1 MKKIFMLLFAIGI
14 SASTWAQQPL
24 PANEA
29 AQLESAIEEQAGK
42 ITTITSQFKQVK
54 HVSGMSKD
62 LVSIGDMM
70 YKKENK
76 VILNYTTPIK
86 YQMVMNG
93 TKVKMVNGG
102 KAKVYDTNAAGAS
115 TNEMQRM
122 ISSCMTGNMK
132 ALKKDYKISYFDKG
146 QNYFVKIVPNG
157 TKKLFKEI
165 EMEMQK
171 SDKMLLR
178 LRLTENAKASKNG
191 EDYTEYHFSK
201 TQKNAN
207 LEDRLFVIE

>member
-1 MKKIFMLLFAIGI
+1 MLLFAIGI

-24 PANEA
+24 P
-29 AQLESAIEEQAGK
+29 
-42 ITTITSQFKQVK
+42 
-54 HVSGMSKD
+54 
-62 LVSIGDMM
+62 
-70 YKKENK
+70 
-76 VILNYTTPIK
+76 
-86 YQMVMNG
+86 
-93 TKVKMVNGG
+93 
-102 KAKVYDTNAAGAS
+102 AKVYDTNAAGAS

-132 ALKKDYKISYFDKG
+132 ALKKNYKISYFDKG
-146 QNYFVKIVPNG
+146 QNYLVKIVPNG